1 MAAAPGWAVAPARG
15 LKFEPNVRQV
25 AEGFFT
31 DKMPPAVRA
40 IWPSVYAFVCE
51 GNGSVY
57 TASAFLVG
65 KTDRGETSTYYF
77 MTAGHAVEDCR
88 APRRY
93 LTEDVNRP
101 RFESDGITLAA
112 PLPRLG
118 RVSTVYVDDAYDLAV
133 VKVEASGAL
142 RIGNPLRAGDRC
154 DTALRR
160 EVYAVGF
167 PGVGKRQS
175 LRLNRE
181 AKRWSKGTFVGYGK
195 AEFRGAESI
204 YIASS
209 VDSLP
214 GSSGGPVVDENGELI
229 GVVAKGAAS
238 EENGFRYD
246 VDAQKKDDWQTFLA
260 PCRAVSAIIQRSGI
274 GK

>member
-1 MAAAPGWAVAPARG
+1 MIKSRQLALAALLTCASPACG
-15 LKFEPNVRQV
+15 FA
-25 AEGFFT
+25 AEGFHT
-31 DKMPPAVRA
+31 DKMPSAVRA
-40 IWPSVYAFVCE
+40 VWPSVYAFVCE

-65 KTDRGETSTYYF
+65 RADRGKTATYYF

-93 LTEDVNRP
+93 LAEDVSRA

-112 PLPRLG
+112 PPQRLQG
-118 RVSTVYVDDAYDLAV
+118 VSTVYVDDAYDLAII
-133 VKVEASGAL
+133 KVEASAAL
-142 RIGNPLRAGDRC
+142 RIGNPVKAGDQC
-154 DTALRR
+154 DRALRR
-160 EVYAVGF
+160 EIYAVGF
-167 PGVGKRQS
+167 PGVAKRRS

-181 AKRWSKGTFVGYGK
+181 AKRWSKGSFAGYGK
-195 AEFRGAESI
+195 AEFRGVSSI

-214 GSSGGPVVDENGELI
+214 GSSGGPVIDETGELV

-246 VDAQKKDDWQTFLA
+246 VDAQKRDDWQTFLV
-260 PCRAVSAIIQRSGI
+260 PCRAVSAIIKRSGI
-274 GK
+274 GR